1 MLFYWGA
8 PGLAIPD
15 TLHRNACPGTEVV
28 NAFKRERLPG
38 NIVCM
43 DYSGDNQNL
52 QSSIDQVMVTYG
64 SFISP
69 FLVLIN

>member
-1 MLFYWGA
+1 MLSYWGA
-8 PGLAIPD
+8 PGLAITD
-15 TLHRNACPGTEVV
+15 ALHRNAHPGPEVV

-52 QSSIDQVMVTYG
+52 PSSIDQVMATCG
-64 SFISP
+64 SFIFPS
-69 FLVLIN
+69 